1 MWPVEGKDFTAI
13 VSRSVV
19 VFFPAKPHVMAQL
32 LFLKK
37 FSYKTTV
44 FVSGGVV
51 RFEFDRFSGPAGP

>member
-19 VFFPAKPHVMAQL
+19 VFPAKPNVMAQL

-51 RFEFDRFSGPAGP
+51 RFEFYRFSGPAGP